1 MHAGALHRDARCGSG
16 HGAIV
21 LCRTRDAPFTDAGAL
36 HDPLIVGLESHRRK
50 LVIAEDAIGRAPA
63 NAGEIHE
70 RTLHAFTP
78 EGADSPSRSPMCA
91 SSRDAAARAA
101 TLTAFF
107 RARADDF
114 PWAMMLIPF
123 TPNNGAPP
131 YAE

>member
-1 MHAGALHRDARCGSG
+1 MHAGAFHRDTRCGSR
-16 HGAIV
+16 HGAVV
-21 LCRTRDAPFTDAGAL
+21 LRRTGDAPLTDAGAL
-36 HDPLIVGLESHRRK
+36 HDPLVVGLESHRRK
-50 LVIAEDAIGRAPA
+50 LVIAEDTIGRAPA
-63 NAGEIHE
+63 HAGELHE
-70 RTLHAFTP
+70 RTLHALTP
-78 EGADSPSRSPMCA
+78 VAADSPSRSPMCA
-91 SSRDAAARAA
+91 SSREAAARAA